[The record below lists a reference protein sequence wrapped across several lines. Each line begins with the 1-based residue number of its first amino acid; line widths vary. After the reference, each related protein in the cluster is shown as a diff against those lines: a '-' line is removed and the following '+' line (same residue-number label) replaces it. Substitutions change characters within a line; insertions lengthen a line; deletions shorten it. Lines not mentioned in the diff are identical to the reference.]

1 MILLC
6 KKETK
11 IISLGTGFFVQHRI
25 VSAVKKVEFVSDSTL
40 YMSIVLRRRWHNII
54 FLNVHAS
61 SEDKTDDLK
70 VRLYEEIQQVFDH
83 SPKYHMN
90 ILSGDLNAKVT
101 IESIFKTTFGIESQH
116 QDSKDNGVR
125 IVNFAT

>member
-11 IISLGTGFFVQHRI
+11 IISLGTGFFAHHRI
-25 VSAVKKVEFVSDSTL
+25 VSAVKRVEFVSDSML
-40 YMSIVLRRRWHNII
+40 YTSIVLRRRWYNII

-61 SEDKTDDLK
+61 SEDITDDLK
-70 VRLYEEIQQVFDH
+70 VNLYEELQPVFDH
-83 SPKYHMN
+83 FSKYYMN
-90 ILSGDLNAKVT
+90 ILSGDVNAKVA
-101 IESIFKTTFGIESQH
+101 IENIFKPTIGIESQH

-125 IVNFAT
+125 IVNFTT